1 MIEVNNISG
10 ADSTII
16 FPDIN
21 GIPAAFEFN
30 NAKLSRD
37 AGFYEHA
44 YIKQLVI
51 TNSHS
56 AEITVTLSMFDTT
69 EDEQGVISENTYYVL
84 KDLPITLANTLVL
97 DQYDLAVIDLQRFGL
112 KIQLGDSAYSASLMY
127 ELDWSNIK

>member
-1 MIEVNNISG
+1 
-10 ADSTII
+10 
-16 FPDIN
+16 
-21 GIPAAFEFN
+21 
-30 NAKLSRD
+30 
-37 AGFYEHA
+37 
-44 YIKQLVI
+44 
-51 TNSHS
+51 
-56 AEITVTLSMFDTT
+56 MFDTT